1 MTERFHFRDL
11 RELFAKANE
20 EKAGDQLAGLAARS
34 EQERVAAKH
43 ALADLPLAEIL
54 TNPLV
59 PPDEDNVSRLILDTH
74 DRESFS
80 AIKSMTVG
88 ELREFIL
95 SDEAGEP
102 ALKRLHWA
110 ITPEMAAAV
119 AKLMSNKDLVL
130 AANKIRVVTHCRN
143 TMGQRGVLGIRL
155 QPNHPADDAAGI
167 LLSAFD
173 GLLFGC
179 GDAVIG
185 VNPATDSVD
194 TVRSIL
200 HALDRLIEAYNIPT
214 QACCLAHISTQL
226 KAMERGAPLDLLFQ
240 SVAGTEKANDSFGVT
255 LGMLREGKERVLEHH
270 RQKISPRRHG
280 DTEEVEAGLQS
291 GNMRQPG
298 RESTPSPSKTYE
310 QTALA
315 GNKARSAMNNPE
327 HSPCLRASVA
337 NGISCPNV
345 MYFETGQGS
354 ALSAEAHH
362 GVDQLTL
369 EARAYGVA
377 RVFEPFLVNSV
388 VGFIGPEYLYDE
400 RQIVRAGLEDHF
412 MGKLLGLPMGCDVC
426 YTNHAAADQNS
437 ADNLMLLLAAA
448 GCNYFMGVPCADDVM
463 LNYQSTS
470 FHDALAVRR
479 LFNLRPTPEF
489 LAWLHDKGFY
499 KEGEPAAIDARARKE
514 LAAGLEKALA

>member
-1 MTERFHFRDL
+1 MNERFHFRDL

-20 EKAGDQLAGLAARS
+20 EKSGDQLAGLAARS

-54 TNPLV
+54 ANPLIS
-59 PPDEDNVSRLILDTH
+59 PDEDNVSRLILDTH
-74 DRESFS
+74 DQENFS

-95 SDEAGEP
+95 SDDTGEA
-102 ALKRLHWA
+102 ALRRLHRA

-130 AANKIRVVTHCRN
+130 AASKIRVVTRCRN

-173 GLLFGC
+173 GLLYGC

-185 VNPATDSVD
+185 VNPATDSVE
-194 TVRSIL
+194 TVRAIL
-200 HALDRLIEAYNIPT
+200 LALDRLIEVYRIPT

-226 KAMERGAPLDLLFQ
+226 KAMEQGARLDLLFQ

-255 LGMLREGKERVLEHH
+255 LSMLREGRERVLEHH
-270 RQKISPRRHG
+270 RTKQTLPLINTD
-280 DTEEVEAGLQS
+280 DTDPSNGQEPTAKSQ
-291 GNMRQPG
+291 QP
-298 RESTPSPSKTYE
+298 
-310 QTALA
+310 
-315 GNKARSAMNNPE
+315 N
-327 HSPCLRASVA
+327 C
-337 NGISCPNV
+337 

-388 VGFIGPEYLYDE
+388 VGFIGPEYLFDE
-400 RQIVRAGLEDHF
+400 RQIIRAGLEDHF

-437 ADNLMLLLAAA
+437 ADNLLLLLAAA

-479 LFNLRPTPEF
+479 LFNLRPAPEF
-489 LAWLHDKGFY
+489 LAWLHDKGLY
-499 KEGEPAAIDARARKE
+499 KEGEPAAIDAGARKE
-514 LAAGLEKALA
+514 LAAGLQKALR

>member
-1 MTERFHFRDL
+1 MSERFQFRDL

-20 EKAGDQLAGLAARS
+20 EKSGDQLAGLAAQS
-34 EQERVAAKH
+34 ERERVAAKH
-43 ALADLPLAEIL
+43 ALADLPLQAIVE
-54 TNPLV
+54 NPLID
-59 PPDEDNVSRLILDTH
+59 PDEDDVSRLILETH
-74 DRESFS
+74 DQENFS
-80 AIKSMTVG
+80 AITSMTVG
-88 ELREFIL
+88 EFREFIL
-95 SDEAGEP
+95 GDETSEAE
-102 ALKRLHWA
+102 LKRLHWA
-110 ITPEMAAAV
+110 VTPEIAAAV

-130 AANKIRVVTHCRN
+130 AANKIRVITQCRN

-155 QPNHPADDAAGI
+155 QPNHPADDVAGI
-167 LLSAFD
+167 LLSALD
-173 GLLFGC
+173 GLLYGC

-185 VNPATDSVD
+185 VNPATDAVEPVSA
-194 TVRSIL
+194 IL
-200 HALDRLIEAYNIPT
+200 HALDRLIEAYKIPT

-240 SVAGTEKANDSFGVT
+240 SVAGTQKANESFGVT
-255 LGMLREGKERVLEHH
+255 LEMLREGRERVLEQHKN
-270 RQKISPRRHG
+270 RGIGK
-280 DTEEVEAGLQS
+280 S
-291 GNMRQPG
+291 GNRGIEQQKQLPRADQTRPQNNQEDSKDAEARTNHPITGSTDQPI
-298 RESTPSPSKTYE
+298 P
-310 QTALA
+310 
-315 GNKARSAMNNPE
+315 
-327 HSPCLRASVA
+327 H
-337 NGISCPNV
+337 V

-400 RQIVRAGLEDHF
+400 RQIIRAGLEDHF

-437 ADNLMLLLAAA
+437 ADNLLILLTAA
-448 GCNYFMGVPCADDVM
+448 GCNYFMGVPCSDDVM

-479 LFNLRPTPEF
+479 LFNLQPAPEF
-489 LAWLHDKGFY
+489 LAWLHDMGLYKG
-499 KEGEPAAIDARARKE
+499 GEPAALESSARKQ
-514 LAAGLEKALA
+514 LVAGLDRAMK